1 MSLSNHMMQRLNVAR
16 EDPGIRQTISNN
28 SMRSQQQA
36 MAEAQ
41 MMRAAIL
48 AKTLAARAGAGN
60 AAAGA
65 AAGAGGPM
73 GGPPSA
79 AGAQMNGSAAGASG
93 AHRAPS
99 AYPTPG
105 SFSPPSNAADA
116 PRPFMRQ
123 PAAAAA
129 PTPSAVPPM
138 PLLPFVY
145 RRAAQDVQ
153 ITDPV
158 AGDLMQLDRG
168 TWVLTAA
175 AANATKNTLL
185 IYTTDEDT
193 GAVVSYEVPLP
204 DGRIASLFDMHTLN
218 PLDTVT
224 ISGTEVQK

>member
-1 MSLSNHMMQRLNVAR
+1 MTMSNHMMQRLSIAR
-16 EDPGIRQTISNN
+16 EDPSIRQAIPSSN
-28 SMRSQQQA
+28 MRSQQQA

-48 AKTLAARAGAGN
+48 AKTLAGRDAGSAAG

-65 AAGAGGPM
+65 AAGSPATRM
-73 GGPPSA
+73 A
-79 AGAQMNGSAAGASG
+79 AGSARTASYPTAPSQDTQKPASG
-93 AHRAPS
+93 S
-99 AYPTPG
+99 
-105 SFSPPSNAADA
+105 

-123 PAAAAA
+123 PMSAAAA
-129 PTPSAVPPM
+129 PPGPMMMAPAPAPPA
-138 PLLPFVY
+138 LPFVY

-168 TWVLTAA
+168 TWVLTAP
-175 AANATKNTLL
+175 AANPARNSLT
-185 IYTTDEDT
+185 IYTTDEDA

-224 ISGTEVQK
+224 ISGTEAQ